1 MPSKSR
7 EIRLKSRPVGLPKET
22 DFELVE
28 VSVPA
33 PGGGQVLIENIWMS
47 VDPSMRIRMRQA
59 GASYRA
65 AFQTD
70 AALDGAAIG
79 QVVESRSEKFAAGDY
94 VTSTLGW
101 REMFVTDDSDLKKLE
116 PAIEPLQA
124 YLGVLGT
131 TGFTAY
137 VGLLRLGVPKKGD
150 TVFVSAAAGAVGG
163 VACQIAKLKA
173 CRVVGSVGSDA
184 KASWLKK
191 EIGIDEV
198 INYKTCGRLD
208 EALQMACPE
217 GIDIYF
223 DNVGGE
229 HLAAAL
235 SHMNNFGR
243 VVMCGMISEINKTSP
258 APGPSNLALVVGR
271 RLKLEGFIVHDHLD
285 LSARFLKD
293 MSHWVEKG
301 KITWKETVVEGLENA
316 PQAFLKLF
324 SSDSFGK
331 VLVKVRS

>member
-7 EIRLKSRPVGLPKET
+7 EIHLKSRPVGLPKES
-22 DFELVE
+22 DFEIVE
-28 VSVPA
+28 VTVPA
-33 PGGGQVLIENIWMS
+33 PGSGQVLVENIWMS

-79 QVVESRSEKFAAGDY
+79 QVVDSRSEKFTAGDY

-101 REMFVTDDSDLKKLE
+101 REMFVADDSDLKKLE
-116 PAIEPLQA
+116 PVIEPVQA

-163 VACQIAKLKA
+163 IACQIAKLKA

-184 KASWLKK
+184 KASWLK
-191 EIGIDEV
+191 ERIGIDEV
-198 INYKTCGRLD
+198 INYKTCGGLD
-208 EALQMACPE
+208 EALRTACPE

-243 VVMCGMISEINKTSP
+243 VVMCGMISEINKTGP

-271 RLKLEGFIVHDHLD
+271 RLKLEGFIVHDHSD

-293 MSHWVEKG
+293 MSGWVEKG

>member
-7 EIRLKSRPVGLPKET
+7 EIRLKSRPVGLPKES
-22 DFELVE
+22 DFEIVE
-28 VSVPA
+28 VTVPA
-33 PGGGQVLIENIWMS
+33 PGSGQVLVENIWMS

-65 AFQTD
+65 AFRTD

-79 QVVESRSEKFAAGDY
+79 QVVESRSEKFTAGDY

-101 REMFVTDDSDLKKLE
+101 REMFVVDDSDLKKLE
-116 PAIEPLQA
+116 PAIEPVQA

-163 VACQIAKLKA
+163 IACQIAKLKA

-198 INYKTCGRLD
+198 INYKTCGGLD
-208 EALQMACPE
+208 EALQSACPE

-258 APGPSNLALVVGR
+258 APGPGNLALVVGR

-285 LSARFLKD
+285 LSASFLKD